1 MKVMILAAGYG
12 KRMLPLTKTTPKPLL
27 KVGGKTLIQRNI
39 EALLDEGFE
48 EFIIN
53 TSYLGSMIIDH
64 VSEKFPDIKV
74 NFSEENEPLG
84 TGGGIVRALSL
95 IGEDPF
101 ILINADISHD
111 ISMKHLNKNITSAHI
126 VGVENPD
133 HNINGDF
140 SLEGDVVVIKEG
152 KNDFTWTGI
161 SVVNPLIFDK
171 YKDHN
176 GFFNIWD
183 PVMLACISGR
193 SVTGEITKSKWID
206 TGTVD
211 RLELANKT
219 HKDEN

>member
-53 TSYLGSMIIDH
+53 TSYLGSMIRDH
-64 VSEKFPDIKV
+64 VSEKLPSIKV
-74 NFSEENEPLG
+74 NFSEEDEPLG
-84 TGGGIVRALSL
+84 TGGGIVKALSL

-183 PVMLACISGR
+183 PVMLACINDR
-193 SVTGEITKSKWID
+193 SVTGEITKGKWID

-211 RLELANKT
+211 RLELANKM